1 MAVSPQSEDT
11 LALFERR
18 AHCAVHYEGK
28 IYFWGGIIV
37 ETEYIGGGD
46 DSEDSSDD
54 ESESESDSEPVLV
67 RTRKNLPHTEKKLID
82 VYDICSQ
89 LWWQY
94 PTTGDAPPPD
104 YGASVAVLHDHIY
117 HFGGYGEFH
126 FRNDL
131 YRLNLSSLH
140 WEKIQPK
147 TDLMPFPV
155 YLTVLLPFANS
166 LITFG
171 GMCPEVPSN
180 VLSEVESEY
189 FQLKSIPSSSGSHNA
204 FWEFNT
210 DHSKAST
217 LLV

>member
-1 MAVSPQSEDT
+1 MAASLQSEDT

-54 ESESESDSEPVLV
+54 ESESESDSEPVLI

-131 YRLNLSSLH
+131 YHLNLSSLH

-155 YLTVLLPFANS
+155 YRTILLPYVNR
-166 LITFG
+166 LVTFG
-171 GMCPEVPSN
+171 GICIK
-180 VLSEVESEY
+180 VEDARLAGCEAKYHEIEPLPHSY
-189 FQLKSIPSSSGSHNA
+189 GHHNA
-204 FWEFNT
+204 FWEFNI
-210 DHSKAST
+210 DNSES
-217 LLV
+217 